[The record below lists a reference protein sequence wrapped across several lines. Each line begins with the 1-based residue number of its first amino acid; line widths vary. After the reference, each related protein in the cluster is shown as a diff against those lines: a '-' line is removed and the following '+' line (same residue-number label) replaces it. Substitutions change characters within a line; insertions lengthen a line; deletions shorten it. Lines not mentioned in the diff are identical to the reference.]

1 MAKFTLMN
9 IILGYAN
16 YCFFF
21 SFHNGNRIWDL
32 MIKLLKNRLPC
43 LQGKSRKMIAT
54 I

>member
-32 MIKLLKNRLPC
+32 MIKLLKIDYPVFKGN
-43 LQGKSRKMIAT
+43 QGK
-54 I
+54 